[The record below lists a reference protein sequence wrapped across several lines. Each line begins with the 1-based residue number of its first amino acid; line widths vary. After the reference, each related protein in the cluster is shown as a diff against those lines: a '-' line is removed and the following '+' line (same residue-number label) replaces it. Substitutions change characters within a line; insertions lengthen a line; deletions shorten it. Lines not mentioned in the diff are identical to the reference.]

1 MNFRT
6 DRKNAQGT
14 GSGRE
19 GTHHHWQMMISSIA
33 LVFVVP
39 LFVVTFGAGL
49 GGTYDEVLAF
59 FNRPLPAI
67 TVAVCLVVG
76 IRHFMNE
83 ALEAIEDYVHGL
95 AGRLAIFGATAFSY
109 LMIAVGLFAIA
120 KIAF

>member
-6 DRKNAQGT
+6 DRKNALGM

-39 LFVVTFGAGL
+39 LFVVTFGTGL
-49 GGTYDEVLAF
+49 GGSYDEVLAF
-59 FNRPLPAI
+59 YSRPVPAI
-67 TVAVCLVVG
+67 IVAICLVVG
-76 IRHFMNE
+76 IRHFKNE
-83 ALEAIEDYVHGL
+83 ALEAIEDYVHGM
-95 AGRLAIFGATAFSY
+95 AGRLAIFGTTAVSY
-109 LMIAVGLFAIA
+109 IMIAVGLFGIA